1 MSLIHT
7 DTDNSEDRTTMESNW
22 LPPGDALAYFEPPEG
37 VQISAA
43 KQEQQSERVRYGFRI
58 GDLGMLIGAD
68 TGSEV
73 LAMPQV
79 ATLPNTPPGFLG
91 LINLRGNLVPVYELR
106 ILLDLGQ
113 RPSGVST
120 MVLVFGK
127 DDQAVG
133 VSIDGYPEALFEL
146 NPIQNLP
153 TLPDVLRKHVSAGFI
168 NDDRIWLEFNHNTF
182 FETISDATAPRQEN
196 AAEKF
201 DS

>member
-1 MSLIHT
+1 
-7 DTDNSEDRTTMESNW
+7 MESNW
-22 LPPGDALAYFEPPEG
+22 LPPGEALTYFEPPQG
-37 VQISAA
+37 VHSSAV
-43 KQEQQSERVRYGFRI
+43 KQERHSERVRYGFRI
-58 GDLGMLIGAD
+58 GDLGMLIDLD

-106 ILLDLGQ
+106 TLLELGQ
-113 RPSGVST
+113 RPSGVPT

-127 DDQAVG
+127 DEHAVG
-133 VSIDGYPEALFEL
+133 VSIDGYPEPLLEL

-153 TLPDVLRKHVSAGFI
+153 TLPHVLKKHVSAGFI
-168 NDDRIWLEFNHNTF
+168 NDDRIWLEFKHNTF
-182 FETISDATAPRQEN
+182 FETISDVSPRQDA
-196 AAEKF
+196 AAERF